1 VTVLLT
7 GATGFTGSYVL
18 EELLK
23 AGHKVRCFVRP
34 ERKSFFETRRDVETF
49 SGNLE
54 DPDSLTHAL
63 RGMDAL
69 LNLASLGF
77 GHAPGIVRAA
87 TEARLGRFVCIST
100 TAVFTTLY
108 ARSKIVRKE
117 AEQAVMSSGLR
128 YTIIRPTMIFGS
140 SKDRNISR
148 LIRYVIRH
156 RILPV
161 AGAGQSKQ
169 QPVYVQDLAGAI
181 VSALDSDKAVSR
193 AYNVSG
199 ERAITFS
206 EMVDTIGTLTG
217 RRVKMIHIP
226 YRPIVKTL
234 GVLEAIGF
242 QLPLKAEQIER
253 LNEDKVFDHE
263 DAVKDLAYRPRTFE
277 EAIRLELAEMGVR
290 SR

>member
-1 VTVLLT
+1 
-7 GATGFTGSYVL
+7 
-18 EELLK
+18 
-23 AGHKVRCFVRP
+23 
-34 ERKSFFETRRDVETF
+34 
-49 SGNLE
+49 
-54 DPDSLTHAL
+54 
-63 RGMDAL
+63 MDAL